1 MNCPYNPTHKNN
13 TKPVLEYGR
22 RYYAK
27 CGVCGRKAQAV
38 IYNTAENKLLYELV
52 KIGKRSLGEHRKKV
66 RTVRL
71 SDVEIEAIER
81 GDLKLVICNKRI
93 TVTV

>member
-1 MNCPYNPTHKNN
+1 MNCPYNPAHQNN
-13 TKPVLEYGR
+13 AKPIEKAG

-27 CGVCGRKAQAV
+27 CEICGRSALAV
-38 IYNTAENKLLYELV
+38 LYSTIDKKMLYQLV
-52 KIGKRSLGEHRKKV
+52 KIGKNSLGDCRKKV

-71 SDVEIEAIER
+71 SDDEIEAIENGLLR
-81 GDLKLVICNKRI
+81 LVIINKRI